1 MSNTARPTIRTADG
15 RGREAA
21 GLLGTVVCS
30 VVLALVHLVSG
41 YVTWLA
47 YLIEPDGFWDTDAA
61 GKSDIAAGIGM
72 GIAVFGGLLTLAF
85 VKAGWLRTWWYAL
98 PVALA
103 VAVLLRLTVLAP
115 EL

>member
-1 MSNTARPTIRTADG
+1 MSNAARPTLRTAEG
-15 RGREAA
+15 RGRKSA
-21 GLLGTVVCS
+21 GLLGTAVCA

-61 GKSDIAAGIGM
+61 GKSDIAAGIGLV
-72 GIAVFGGLLTLAF
+72 ISVFGGLLTLAF
-85 VKAGWLRTWWYAL
+85 VKTGWLRRWWYAL

-103 VAVLLRLTVLAP
+103 VAALLRLTVLSP
-115 EL
+115 DL